1 MDVLTAEQ
9 RSRNMA
15 AIKSRDT
22 RPEMAVRRL
31 LHGLGFRY
39 SLHRKDLPGRPDL
52 AFPSRKKVVFVHG
65 CYWHMHDC
73 RYGRV
78 APATR
83 AEFWRAKRQANV
95 QRDRRSAES
104 LEQQGW
110 TVIVV
115 WECEVRDVDK
125 LRTRLVDLLTP
136 TVSGPLEAS

>member
-104 LEQQGW
+104 LEQQCW

-136 TVSGPLEAS
+136 TVNGPLEAS